1 MKKSFCLAVLV
12 VFLVSCFH
20 SSDKVLEARF
30 REHFSEFSE
39 LAEMLERDRGV
50 RVLGKDDVF
59 YDSGYPM
66 LTAEQISNYRALMK
80 QLGLVDITRDNDNSL
95 NLNTSYGGLFL
106 RTSGKGYHFSK
117 IPIEKTVPSL
127 DDIIKSDRGDTK
139 TVYKHLEGNWYLSY
153 ESW

>member
-1 MKKSFCLAVLV
+1 MKRSLCLAVVV

-30 REHFSEFSE
+30 RENYGQFSE
-39 LAEMLERDRGV
+39 LVEMLERDRGV
-50 RVLGKDDVF
+50 RVLGEDDVF
-59 YDSGYPM
+59 YDPGYSM
-66 LTAEQISNYRALMK
+66 LTAEQLSAYRALMR

-117 IPIEKTVPSL
+117 KTIEGTVSSL
-127 DDIIKSDRGDTK
+127 DQIINSDRGDTK
-139 TVYKHLEGNWYLSY
+139 TVYKHLEGSWYLSY